1 LIFRNG
7 VDRGFALLN
16 VLFAG
21 GAEMKIRSVVI
32 SAGLATAFFSSS
44 AMAQQPQP
52 GSAAYNSVYLP
63 AHGVGD
69 TVRGRGVDQWGALAV
84 GNRGLMG
91 WTLEAPSEQ
100 AATDFAMRSCE
111 AKGAVGCE
119 ILGVFNNACM
129 AIASNIAV
137 VDVAGGQ
144 PVTTGVAT
152 GNRGMRKLRRDALK
166 ECGHGCAI
174 IQEGCAIAG
183 Q

>member
-1 LIFRNG
+1 M
-7 VDRGFALLN
+7 VVVA
-16 VLFAG
+16 V
-21 GAEMKIRSVVI
+21 GAMW
-32 SAGLATAFFSSS
+32 
-44 AMAQQPQP
+44 AQAVPAQQP

-69 TVRGRGVDQWGALAV
+69 TVRGRGVAVWGAVAV

-91 WTLEAPSEQ
+91 WTLEAQSEQ
-100 AATDFAMRSCE
+100 EATDFAMRSCE

-119 ILGVFNNACM
+119 VLGVFHNACM
-129 AIASNIAV
+129 AIASDIAV
-137 VDVAGGQ
+137 VDVAGGH

-166 ECGHGCAI
+166 ECGQGCAI

>member
-1 LIFRNG
+1 MKLTR
-7 VDRGFALLN
+7 VASM
-16 VLFAG
+16 VVVAV
-21 GAEMKIRSVVI
+21 GAMW
-32 SAGLATAFFSSS
+32 
-44 AMAQQPQP
+44 AQAVPAQQP

-69 TVRGRGVDQWGALAV
+69 TVRGRGVAVWGAVAV

-91 WTLEAPSEQ
+91 WTLEAQSEQ
-100 AATDFAMRSCE
+100 EATDFAMRSCE

-119 ILGVFNNACM
+119 VLGVFHNACM
-129 AIASNIAV
+129 AIASDIAV
-137 VDVAGGQ
+137 VDVAGGH

-166 ECGHGCAI
+166 ECGQGCAI

>member
-1 LIFRNG
+1 MIFRNG

>member
-7 VDRGFALLN
+7 VDRGFALIN